1 MTLTSFDIVKNVR
14 ITEKGT
20 IQADKFNK
28 FTLRVD
34 PRANA
39 IQIKKAVEELFK
51 VKVIKVN
58 TANFLGKLRRQST
71 KTAGK
76 SSDWKKAIVTL
87 KKGDKIE
94 LQ

>member
-1 MTLTSFDIVKNVR
+1 MALTAFDIVKNVR

-20 IQADKFNK
+20 LLADKLNK

-39 IQIKKAVEELFK
+39 IEIKKAVEELFK
-51 VKVIKVN
+51 VKVTKVN
-58 TANFLGKLRRQST
+58 TSNFFGKTRRQSS
-71 KTAGK
+71 KSAGK
-76 SSDWKKAIVTL
+76 SSDWKKAVVTL

>member
-1 MTLTSFDIVKNVR
+1 MALTSFDIIKNVR

-20 IQADKFNK
+20 IQAEKFNK

-39 IQIKKAVEELFK
+39 IEIKKAVEDLFK
-51 VKVIKVN
+51 VKVTKVN
-58 TANFLGKLRRQST
+58 TSNFIGKTRRQMT
-71 KTAGK
+71 KAAGK
-76 SSDWKKAIVTL
+76 SSDWKKAVVTL

>member
-1 MTLTSFDIVKNVR
+1 MTLTSFDIIKNIR

-34 PRANA
+34 PRANT
-39 IQIKKAVEELFK
+39 IEIKKAIEELFK
-51 VKVIKVN
+51 VKVTKVN
-58 TANFLGKLRRQST
+58 TANYFGKARRQST
-71 KTAGK
+71 KAAGK

>member
-1 MTLTSFDIVKNVR
+1 MALTAFDIVKNVR

-20 IQADKFNK
+20 ILADKYNK

-39 IQIKKAVEELFK
+39 IEVKKAVEELFK
-51 VKVIKVN
+51 VKVTKVN
-58 TANFLGKLRRQST
+58 TSNFFGKSRRQQT
-71 KTAGK
+71 KAAGK
-76 SSDWKKAIVTL
+76 SSDWKKAVVTL